1 MVKRGKGWFS
11 PASFVIALAIVVI
24 VFGLFALPYAVL
36 EAYGL
41 NAKKLILLVVWSFLT
56 VFAAGSLV
64 FWVARYK
71 QTSRE
76 IEMLREELDRE
87 VRDRSDDEEDATGGS
102 DRRGSKR
109 KRR

>member
-1 MVKRGKGWFS
+1 MVKREKGWFS
-11 PASFVIALAIVVI
+11 TTSFVIALTIVVI
-24 VFGLFALPYAVL
+24 VLGLFALPYAVR

-41 NAKKLILLVVWSFLT
+41 NAKKLILLVVWSCLA
-56 VFAAGSLV
+56 VFAAGSLALWAV
-64 FWVARYK
+64 KYK

-87 VRDRSDDEEDATGGS
+87 IPVRSDDEQDAAEGS
-102 DRRGSKR
+102 NRRGHKR